1 MFFFLSAKK
10 KNKKENRGTIAKIES
25 ESIPVCAFAF
35 VFFFGSTLRISINK
49 RGNNRLTVSAKKSR
63 RGCGFRRISYCGQ
76 DTAANQGLLKED
88 LYRLGLFSMLF
99 LHFNAM

>member
-1 MFFFLSAKK
+1 MFFFFPQRKRTKK
-10 KNKKENRGTIAKIES
+10 KPRDHSENRKRIYTRLCICI
-25 ESIPVCAFAF
+25 CFLFWLYAFF
-35 VFFFGSTLRISINK
+35 NK

-76 DTAANQGLLKED
+76 DTAAKQGLKED